1 MTDLVLRNAVIVTA
15 APSAPV
21 VEGGL
26 AVSDGR
32 IEAIGDVPDRAQE
45 VLDLQGRI
53 VAPGLVNAQCHAADG
68 KGPEARD
75 ADAHAFFEAYPASDT
90 MRPGVFPHGAY
101 TVGPENLSAAKAMA
115 DRYDG
120 LYSVHA
126 AETLVEQATIEERY
140 GTSVIR
146 HMDACGILDE
156 RAVLAHC
163 VHLDDEEIAILART
177 RAVAVHNPV
186 SNLKLASGFARLPE
200 MLKAGVRIALG
211 TDGPISGNDMD
222 MWLALRLAA
231 TLHKAAWK
239 DATAIST
246 EEALR
251 MATLSGAEA
260 LGLGA
265 GCGSREVGKAADF
278 VVLDVDAPSA
288 VPMFDPVTHLVYS
301 ASKADVRHVAMGGDW
316 VVRDRALTRF
326 DMTETMQG
334 VRELVPAIR
343 ASIA

>member
-1 MTDLVLRNAVIVTA
+1 CTSVMDMFWHPDSSARAAQEIGLRV
-15 APSAPV
+15 SC
-21 VEGGL
+21 GGL
-26 AVSDGR
+26 YFDF
-32 IEAIGDVPDRAQE
+32 
-45 VLDLQGRI
+45 
-53 VAPGLVNAQCHAADG
+53 PGMDG

-75 ADAHAFFEAYPASDT
+75 VDAEAFFEAWPASET

-101 TVGPENLSAAKAMA
+101 TVGPENLKAAKAMA

-120 LYSVHA
+120 LYSIHA

-163 VHLDDEEIAILART
+163 VHLDDEEIEILART

-200 MLKAGVRIALG
+200 MLKADVRVALG
-211 TDGPISGNDMD
+211 TDGPISGNDID

-231 TLHKAAWK
+231 TLHKAAWQ

-265 GCGSREVGKAADF
+265 VCGSLEVGKAADF
-278 VVLDVDAPSA
+278 VVLDVDGPSA

-301 ASKADVRHVAMGGDW
+301 ASKADVRHVAMGGEW

-326 DMTETMQG
+326 DMTETLQG